1 MSDEPRPRKRALLSA
16 WRRVDRSLPLLVK
29 VGLPMLAIAIVSAAA
44 VGEVLTRRTDEHFQ
58 QAYEGEARLLA
69 HVVATEYETTKG
81 NDPAEVAG
89 LLDEL
94 RSVTPL
100 LVSVRIYKEEDGRR
114 VLWASSGVPASSDGS
129 LDEKVYPIG
138 SIRSPAWV
146 ELVLSSSEID
156 QVVAETQGDV
166 LRVLLLAAVVAIA
179 GWGLIL
185 WIFVLRRSARLARAA
200 KRVAG
205 GDLSVR
211 LPEGDGPRGHDALV
225 NVAREFDRMIRVVE
239 ARTREL
245 AAAEGRYRAL
255 VEQIPAVVYVEN
267 NDDFATATYVSPYYE
282 KLVGYA
288 PEERVSDPEMWM
300 RLIHPDD
307 RDRVMAEHLGT
318 NLTGR
323 PFRCEYRMVGK
334 DGRAV
339 WVRDEAIMLTDEG
352 GEKRWQGILIDI
364 TERKEAEDALERLSV
379 QKQSILDSAG
389 EGIFGLDPAG
399 RVSFVNPAAAQMTG
413 WNAEELIGKS
423 SHEMVHHTRED
434 GSPYPKDE
442 CPIFASVT
450 EGARYHVV
458 GELFWRRDASCFPVE
473 YTSTPIFEDGRVAG
487 AVVVFSDITERSRA
501 EDALREA
508 YERERE
514 AAERLRSVDEMKNAF
529 LSAVSHELRTPLSSV
544 LGFAVTLQRDD
555 PPLPEADRKEMLD
568 RLAANAEKLQQLL
581 ADLLDLDRMARGIL
595 EPQRQPVD
603 VAELVLRVTEEVE
616 HAGHLVS
623 VDAEPVI
630 VEVDG
635 PKVERIVENL
645 VINASKHT
653 PAGTPVRVQVRR
665 QGEGVLLV
673 VEDEGSGV
681 PDYMKEAIFRP
692 FERGRDARR
701 NSAGTGIGLS
711 LVSRF
716 AELHGGRAW
725 VEDRA
730 GGGSSFRVFLPGG
743 LSQPVE
749 ASQAGAGGLAP

>member
-1 MSDEPRPRKRALLSA
+1 
-16 WRRVDRSLPLLVK
+16 LPLLVK
-29 VGLPMLAIAIVSAAA
+29 VGLPLVAIAVVAAGA
-44 VGEVLTRRTDEHFQ
+44 VGKVLSQRTVEHFE
-58 QAYEGEARLLA
+58 QAYDGQGR
-69 HVVATEYETTKG
+69 VVAYV
-81 NDPAEVAG
+81 VASRFEESNRQEMSAF
-89 LLDEL
+89 LEDL
-94 RSVTPL
+94 RGAMPL
-100 LVSVRIYKEEDGRR
+100 LVQARIYVEEQGRR
-114 VLWASSGVPASSDGS
+114 VVWSSSGAVTQPTIDLRQGEDRVVLA
-129 LDEKVYPIG
+129 ERVYPIG
-138 SIRSPAWV
+138 SADTPAW
-146 ELVLSSSEID
+146 LGLIMSSAEVD
-156 QVVAETQGDV
+156 QVVDDTTGDMLQV
-166 LRVLLLAAVVAIA
+166 LVLAGIAAIA
-179 GWGLIL
+179 GWGIVLYV
-185 WIFVLRRSARLARAA
+185 FVLSRSSRLARAA

-211 LPEGDGPRGHDALV
+211 LPEGEGPRGHDALV

-245 AAAEGRYRAL
+245 AEAEGRYRAL

-267 NDDFATATYVSPYYE
+267 NDDVASATYVSPYYE
-282 KLVGYA
+282 KMLGYTA
-288 PEERVSDPEMWM
+288 EERLADPDMWT
-300 RLIHPDD
+300 RLVHPDD
-307 RDRVMAEHLGT
+307 RDRVLTEHLGT

-323 PFRCEYRMVGK
+323 PFRCEYRMVAK
-334 DGRAV
+334 DGHIV
-339 WVRDEAIMLTDEG
+339 WVRDEALLMTDAQ

-364 TERKEAEDALERLSV
+364 TERKEAEEALGRLSV

-389 EGIFGLDPAG
+389 EGIWGLGPDG
-399 RVSFVNPAAAQMTG
+399 RVVFVNPAAAQMTG
-413 WNAEELIGKS
+413 FTPDEIVGRS
-423 SHEMVHHTRED
+423 SHELMHHTRED

-442 CPIFASVT
+442 CPIYASVT

-458 GELFWRRDASCFPVE
+458 GELFWRRDGSCFPVE
-473 YTSTPIFEDGRVAG
+473 YTSTPIFEDGSVAG

-555 PPLPEADRKEMLD
+555 PPLPEEDRREMLD
-568 RLAANAEKLQQLL
+568 RLAANAQKLQQLL

-603 VAELVLRVTEEVE
+603 VAELVLRVTEEIE
-616 HAGHLVS
+616 HSGHLIT
-623 VDAEPVI
+623 VDAEPV
-630 VEVDG
+630 VAQVDG
-635 PKVERIVENL
+635 PKIERIVENL
-645 VINASKHT
+645 VINAAKHT
-653 PAGTPVRVQVRR
+653 PEGTAVRVGVRR

-673 VEDEGSGV
+673 VDDEGSGI

-692 FERGRDARR
+692 FERGTEARR

-711 LVSRF
+711 LVARF

-743 LSQPVE
+743 LSQQHE
-749 ASQAGAGGLAP
+749 ASAPAGAGRAH